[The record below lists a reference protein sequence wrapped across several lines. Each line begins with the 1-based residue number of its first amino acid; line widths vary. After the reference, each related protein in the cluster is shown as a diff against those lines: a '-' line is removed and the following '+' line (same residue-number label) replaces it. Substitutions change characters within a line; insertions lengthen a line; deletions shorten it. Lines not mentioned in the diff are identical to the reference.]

1 MAKAELH
8 LGLHGP
14 SAPKEISPFFPFCCC
29 IIIVILLCP
38 RPRDESFPTD
48 PHLDIKVLNSVK
60 KKKESHTQTRQV
72 SFNLLWTVVYFFAQ
86 FNLNLIL
93 WFTCLLEQGQNNDHR
108 NSSEELTVRERQLQI
123 QLEDLRDKLRQQ
135 HETFADDKRQLVSSS
150 RFRFSL
156 HLTRANNNTTILNGV

>member
-72 SFNLLWTVVYFFAQ
+72 SFNLLWTVVY
-86 FNLNLIL
+86 
-93 WFTCLLEQGQNNDHR
+93 CLLEQGQNNDHR

>member
-60 KKKESHTQTRQV
+60 KKRVAYTNTTSLFQPFMDC
-72 SFNLLWTVVYFFAQ
+72 SLLLRPVQPQ
-86 FNLNLIL
+86 FN
-93 WFTCLLEQGQNNDHR
+93 T
-108 NSSEELTVRERQLQI
+108 
-123 QLEDLRDKLRQQ
+123 
-135 HETFADDKRQLVSSS
+135 LV
-150 RFRFSL
+150 
-156 HLTRANNNTTILNGV
+156 HLFIGTGPE